1 MKMNSSKQMRTALAY
16 AVLPFSAIAG
26 DPPGQAQLQSV
37 DVVGRRAT
45 GAYYASEASGAKT
58 ELSLRELP
66 QAVRVMSRQSLD
78 DLGALRV
85 DDALDYV
92 GGVSRQNSFGGMWDN
107 IAIRGLAGDQN
118 NGMAM
123 LQNGF
128 AANRGFNAPRDTA
141 NIERIEFL
149 KGASASLYGA
159 GEPGG
164 TLNIVTKA
172 PRWRA
177 AHAAEIYGG
186 SYDLVR
192 AALDST
198 GPLSEQLAYRVNAA
212 AERRGSFRE
221 HVRSRRDL
229 LAPALTWKPAPGSR
243 VDYRGE
249 VLRHSGNMD
258 RGVVAVNGNLGEV
271 PRERFL
277 GEPAD
282 GDMTVTNHTHQLT
295 IAHELGANWLLRA
308 GMSYKKGVMDGY
320 STEAQ
325 PSLEPDGRT
334 LRRQRRYRD
343 YASQDTTAQAELS
356 GRFRIGGTAHEL
368 LVGVEGYRLDFD
380 QRMQRAMPTT
390 AAPYAVDVF
399 APVYGQP
406 RPMPLPSIETEEDQ
420 QGRALVVQD
429 AVTLGERWR
438 LVMGARLDGYEQSLR
453 NVRTGSVTH
462 QSQHEVSPRAGIT
475 YLAGPRWSVFLNA
488 GRSFRPNTG
497 ADVAGLALP
506 PEAGRSAEIGAKWE
520 NTSRTAG
527 ATIALYDIAKRHAV
541 TADPANP
548 GFSVAAGEV
557 SSRGMDA
564 DFSGQLGRAWRA
576 NASISYIDASVS
588 KDNTLETGARL
599 LNIPRLN
606 AGVLLLYEGMAA
618 QRRFGIGAGVSYT
631 GKRLGEVRTQQQANT
646 GHVAFELPG
655 YTVARLVAHLQLSPR
670 TRLTLDIDNLFDRAY
685 YTSAFQSTWVSP
697 GPARGLV
704 LGLQTKF

>member
-1 MKMNSSKQMRTALAY
+1 MKTNSINQMRAAVAY
-16 AVLPFSAIAG
+16 AILPFSAIAAE
-26 DPPGQAQLQSV
+26 PPDSPLQSV
-37 DVVGRRAT
+37 DVVGRRAS

-58 ELSLRELP
+58 ELSMRELP

-149 KGASASLYGA
+149 KGSSASLYGA
-159 GEPGG
+159 SEPGG
-164 TLNIVTKA
+164 TLNIVTKS
-172 PRWRA
+172 PRRRA

-186 SYDLVR
+186 SYDLAR

-198 GPLSEQLAYRVNAA
+198 GPLTDQLAYRVNAA
-212 AERRGSFRE
+212 AERRGSFRD
-221 HVRSRRDL
+221 HVRSRREL

-249 VLRHSGNMD
+249 VLRHGGPLD
-258 RGVVAVNGNLGEV
+258 RGGVAVNGKLGAV

-282 GDMTVTNHTHQLT
+282 GDVTVSNHTHQLT

-308 GMSYKKGVMDGY
+308 GMSYKKGAMHGY

-325 PSLEPDGRT
+325 PALEAEGRT

-343 YASQDTTAQAELS
+343 YASQDTTAQTELS
-356 GRFRIGGTAHEL
+356 GRLRIGGMAHEL
-368 LVGVEGYRLDFD
+368 LAGVEGYRLDFD
-380 QRMQRAMPTT
+380 QRMLRAMPT
-390 AAPYAVDVF
+390 ASAPYSVDVF

-406 RPMPLPSIETEEDQ
+406 RPVPLPSSETEEDQ

-438 LVMGARLDGYEQSLR
+438 LVMGARLDGYKQSLR
-453 NVRTGSVTH
+453 NIRTGTLTH
-462 QSQHEVSPRAGIT
+462 QSQHEVSPRAGVT
-475 YLAGPRWSVFLNA
+475 YLAGPGWSLFVNA

-497 ADVAGLALP
+497 ADVAGLALA
-506 PEAGRSAEIGAKWE
+506 PEAGRSAEVGAKWE
-520 NTSRTAG
+520 NASRTAG
-527 ATIALYDIAKRHAV
+527 ATIALYDIAKRNAV

-548 GFSVAAGEV
+548 GFSIAAGEV

-564 DFSGQLGRAWRA
+564 DFSGQLSRAWRA
-576 NASISYIDASVS
+576 NASVSYIDASVK
-588 KDNTLETGARL
+588 KDNTLETGGRL

-606 AGVLLLYEGMAA
+606 AGVLLLFEGMAA
-618 QRRFGIGAGVSYT
+618 ERRYGIGAGVTYT
-631 GKRLGEVRTQQQANT
+631 GKRLGEARTQQQAKL
-646 GHVAFELPG
+646 GREAFELPG

-670 TRLTLDIDNLFDRAY
+670 TRLSLDIDNLFDRTY
-685 YTSAFQSTWVSP
+685 YTSAFQSTWVHP
-697 GPARGLV
+697 GSARGLV
-704 LGLQTKF
+704 LGLQSKF

>member
-1 MKMNSSKQMRTALAY
+1 MKTKSIHQVRAAMACIF
-16 AVLPFSAIAG
+16 LPLNAIANDLP
-26 DPPGQAQLQSV
+26 DPPLQSV
-37 DVVGRRAT
+37 DVVGRRAS

-85 DDALDYV
+85 DEALDYV
-92 GGVSRQNSFGGMWDN
+92 GGVSRQNNFGGMWDN

-141 NIERIEFL
+141 NIERVEFL

-172 PRWRA
+172 PRWGA

-186 SYDLVR
+186 SHGLAR
-192 AALDST
+192 AAVDVT
-198 GPLSEQLAYRVNAA
+198 GPLADQLAYRVNAA
-212 AERRGSFRE
+212 AERKGSFRD
-221 HVRSRRDL
+221 HVRSRREL
-229 LAPALTWKPAPGSR
+229 LAPGLTWKPAPGSR

-249 VLRHSGNMD
+249 VLRHSGNLD
-258 RGVVAVNGNLGEV
+258 RGVVAVNGELGAV

-282 GDMTVTNHTHQLT
+282 GDTTVTNHTHQLT
-295 IAHELGANWLLRA
+295 VAHELGANWLLRA
-308 GMSYKKGVMDGY
+308 GMSYKKGALNGY

-325 PSLEPDGRT
+325 PSLDANGRT

-343 YASQDTTAQAELS
+343 YGSQDTTAQAELS
-356 GRFRIGGTAHEL
+356 GRFRIGGIAHEL
-368 LVGVEGYRLDFD
+368 LAGVEGYRLDFD
-380 QRMQRAMPTT
+380 QRMLRAQPSA
-390 AAPYAVDVF
+390 AAPYTIDVF
-399 APVYGQP
+399 APVYGQA
-406 RPMPLPSIETEEDQ
+406 RPVPLPSTQTEEDQ

-429 AVTLGERWR
+429 ALTLGERWR
-438 LVMGARLDGYEQSLR
+438 LVMGARLDGYKQSLR
-453 NVRTGSVTH
+453 NIRTGTVTQ
-462 QSQHEVSPRAGIT
+462 QSQQEISPRAGVT
-475 YLAGPRWSVFLNA
+475 YLAGPGWSLFANA
-488 GRSFRPNTG
+488 GHSFRPNTG

-506 PEAGRSAEIGAKWE
+506 PEAGRSAEVGAKWE
-520 NTSRTAG
+520 NPSRTAG
-527 ATIALYDIAKRHAV
+527 ATIALYDIAKRNAV

-548 GFSVAAGEV
+548 GFSVATGEV

-564 DFSGQLGRAWRA
+564 DFSGQLSRAWRA
-576 NASISYIDASVS
+576 NASFSYIDASVV
-588 KDNTLETGARL
+588 KDNTLESGGRL

-618 QRRFGIGAGVSYT
+618 GRRYGIGTGVTYS
-631 GKRLGEVRTQQQANT
+631 GKRLGEARTQRQADS
-646 GHVAFELPG
+646 GRAAFELPG
-655 YTVARLVAHLQLSPR
+655 YTVARLVAHLQLSPQ
-670 TRLTLDIDNLFDRAY
+670 TRLSLDIDNLFDRTY

-697 GPARGLV
+697 GQARGFV